1 MQLLAKFKKILYM
14 GFGAALNFRKFK
26 VALNPM
32 YSLYANLG
40 LKVEF
45 SAWLTERKTRA
56 VKQALKAAWKSSAL
70 VKKRHLP
77 DNRFE
82 IEQSFQGS
90 CEFKLNEGMT
100 PAFIK
105 IGAFILN
112 T

>member
-32 YSLYANLG
+32 NSLYANLG